1 MWWIL
6 KELDLKKKK
15 KKLENLRANSD
26 LNCRAACG
34 PGGAEVGKVVS
45 PEKG

>member
-6 KELDLKKKK
+6 KDLDLKKKK
-15 KKLENLRANSD
+15 VENLRANSH
-26 LNCRAACG
+26 LNCRTACG